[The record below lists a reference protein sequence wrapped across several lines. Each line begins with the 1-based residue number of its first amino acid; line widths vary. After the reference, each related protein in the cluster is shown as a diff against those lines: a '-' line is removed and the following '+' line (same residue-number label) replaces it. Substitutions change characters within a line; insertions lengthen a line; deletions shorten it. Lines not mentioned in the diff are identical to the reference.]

1 MTNANERVAELEKEL
16 RAAHELLYLV
26 LDKVGEPVVLDIEE
40 SRERMSADRA
50 IDLSLNEEAGTWTLG
65 IKTIE

>member
-1 MTNANERVAELEKEL
+1 MTNADDRVAQLEKEL

-26 LDKVGEPVVLDIEE
+26 LDKIGEPVVLDTEE

-50 IDLSLNEEAGTWTLG
+50 IDLSLDEEAGTWTLR